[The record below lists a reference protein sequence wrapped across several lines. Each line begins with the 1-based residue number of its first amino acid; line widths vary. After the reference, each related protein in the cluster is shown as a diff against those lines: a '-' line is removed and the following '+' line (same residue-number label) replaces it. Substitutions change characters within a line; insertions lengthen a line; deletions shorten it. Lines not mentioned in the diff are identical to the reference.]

1 MLSLYSAGPHGLQR
15 NPARPTDSSAG
26 APLVIDPTIS
36 WVDLLEPT
44 PDEEKSVERAL
55 GIDVPTREEMSELE
69 ASARLYEENGWLF
82 MTATVVTRLDSGTPA
97 NSQITF
103 ILGKDRLI
111 TNRYADPIPFRRFIT
126 YAETHPA
133 ICTSPSML
141 MTGLLE
147 SIVDR
152 LAESLEKIGINL
164 DSVSTE
170 IFTPHLRRKAGA
182 RNFNHIL
189 DRVGS
194 SGDVISKARES
205 LVSLGRLLA
214 FMQQAGSL
222 AMSQEQRN
230 RCRTVSRD
238 VLSLSDHAS
247 FLANKVTFLLDA
259 TLGMINI
266 EQNNILKIFSV
277 VTVFLLPPSL
287 IAGIFG
293 MNFHQMPLLQQP
305 EGFWVTGGLM
315 LASMLVPYFYFR
327 HKGWL

>member
-1 MLSLYSAGPHGLQR
+1 MITFYSVLPQGLKREQVPPPGGPV
-15 NPARPTDSSAG
+15 DSRI
-26 APLVIDPTIS
+26 VWI
-36 WVDLLEPT
+36 DLLEPSQ
-44 PDEEKSVERAL
+44 EEERAVERVL

-82 MTATVVTRLDSGTPA
+82 MTATLVTRLDSGAPE

-111 TNRYADPIPFRRFIT
+111 TNRYADPVPFRRFIA

-133 ICTSPSML
+133 SCASAPML

-170 IFTPHLRRKAGA
+170 IFTPTLRRKAGS
-182 RNFNHIL
+182 RNFNRIL

-214 FMQQAGSL
+214 FMQQATVV
-222 AMSQEQRN
+222 AMPQDQRN
-230 RCRTVSRD
+230 RCRTISRD

-277 VTVFLLPPSL
+277 VTVFMLPPSL

-293 MNFHQMPLLQQP
+293 MNFHQMPLLQQS
-305 EGFWVTGGLM
+305 EGFWITGGLM

>member
-1 MLSLYSAGPHGLQR
+1 MLTLYGSGPSGLR
-15 NPARPTDSSAG
+15 RLPADATGTTDPA
-26 APLVIDPTIS
+26 VS

-44 PDEEKSVERAL
+44 PEEERSVERAL
-55 GIDVPTREEMSELE
+55 RIDVPTREEMSELE
-69 ASARLYEENGWLF
+69 ASARLYEEENWLF
-82 MTATVVTRLDSGTPA
+82 MTATLVTKLDTETPQ
-97 NSQITF
+97 NSQVTF
-103 ILGKDRLI
+103 ILGKDRLV
-111 TNRYADPIPFRRFIT
+111 TNRYVDPVPFRRFIA

-133 ICTSPSML
+133 TCASPATL
-141 MTGLLE
+141 LTGLLE

-164 DSVSTE
+164 DGVSTE
-170 IFTPHLRRKAGA
+170 IFTPQLRSGGGA
-182 RNFNHIL
+182 RNFNRIL
-189 DRVGS
+189 GRVGL

-214 FMQQAGSL
+214 FMQQTTVITL
-222 AMSQEQRN
+222 PQDQRN
-230 RCRTVSRD
+230 RCRTIARD

-277 VTVFLLPPSL
+277 VTVFMLPPSL

-293 MNFHQMPLLQQP
+293 MNFHQMPMLQQP
-305 EGFWVTGGLM
+305 EGFWITAGLM

>member
-1 MLSLYSAGPHGLQR
+1 VITFYSVLPQGLKREQVPPPGGPV
-15 NPARPTDSSAG
+15 DSRI
-26 APLVIDPTIS
+26 VWI
-36 WVDLLEPT
+36 DLLEPSQ
-44 PDEEKSVERAL
+44 EEERAVERVL

-82 MTATVVTRLDSGTPA
+82 MTATLVTRLDSGAPE

-111 TNRYADPIPFRRFIT
+111 TNRYADPVPFRRFIA

-133 ICTSPSML
+133 SCASAPML
-141 MTGLLE
+141 ITGLLE

-170 IFTPHLRRKAGA
+170 IFTPTLRRKAGS
-182 RNFNHIL
+182 RNFNRIL

-214 FMQQAGSL
+214 FMQQATVV
-222 AMSQEQRN
+222 AMPQDQRN
-230 RCRTVSRD
+230 RCRTISRD

-266 EQNNILKIFSV
+266 EQNNIIKIFSV
-277 VTVFLLPPSL
+277 AAVVFLPPTL
-287 IAGIFG
+287 IASIYG
-293 MNFHQMPLLQQP
+293 MNFEHMPELKASWAYPVVLVAMVFIAL
-305 EGFWVTGGLM
+305 GIM
-315 LASMLVPYFYFR
+315 LFYR
-327 HKGWL
+327 RKKWI

>member
-1 MLSLYSAGPHGLQR
+1 MLTLFTAGPHGLQHGH
-15 NPARPTDSSAG
+15 AQSVAG
-26 APLVIDPTIS
+26 VIDEKIL
-36 WVDLLEPT
+36 WIDLLEPT
-44 PDEEKSVERAL
+44 PVEEKAVEL
-55 GIDVPTREEMSELE
+55 SLKIDVPTREEMSELE
-69 ASARLYEENGWLF
+69 ASARLYEENDWLF
-82 MTATVVTRLDSGTPA
+82 MTATLVTKLDTATPQ
-97 NSQITF
+97 NSQVTF
-103 ILGKDRLI
+103 MLGKNRLV
-111 TNRYADPIPFRRFIT
+111 TNRYADPVPFRRFIA

-133 ICTSPSML
+133 TCASPATL
-141 MTGLLE
+141 LTGLLE

-164 DSVSTE
+164 DAVSTD
-170 IFTPHLRRKAGA
+170 IFTPHLRRTAG
-182 RNFNHIL
+182 RRDFNLIL

-214 FMQQAGSL
+214 FLQQSTVVTL
-222 AMSQEQRN
+222 PQEQRN
-230 RCRTVSRD
+230 RCRTISRD

-277 VTVFLLPPSL
+277 VTVFMLPPSL

-293 MNFHQMPLLQQP
+293 MNFHMMPLLQQA
-305 EGFWVTGGLM
+305 EGFWITGGLM

-327 HKGWL
+327 HRGWL

>member
-1 MLSLYSAGPHGLQR
+1 MLTLYSAGPLGLQHAHE
-15 NPARPTDSSAG
+15 PSGGLAA
-26 APLVIDPTIS
+26 IDPRIA
-36 WVDLLEPT
+36 WIDLLEPT
-44 PDEEKSVERAL
+44 PEEEKSVEKAL

-69 ASARLYEENGWLF
+69 ASARLYEENDWLF
-82 MTATVVTRLDSGTPA
+82 MTATLVTKLDTDTPQ
-97 NSQITF
+97 NSQVTF
-103 ILGKDRLI
+103 IMSKDRLV
-111 TNRYADPIPFRRFIT
+111 TNRYADPVPFRRFIA

-133 ICTSPSML
+133 TCASPATL
-141 MTGLLE
+141 LTGLLE

-164 DSVSTE
+164 DGVSTD
-170 IFTPHLRRKAGA
+170 IFTPQLRKRAG
-182 RNFNHIL
+182 RRDFNRIL

-214 FMQQAGSL
+214 FMQQSTVVTL
-222 AMSQEQRN
+222 PQEQRN
-230 RCRTVSRD
+230 RCRTISRD

-277 VTVFLLPPSL
+277 VTVFMLPPSL

-293 MNFHQMPLLQQP
+293 MNFHQMPMLQRP
-305 EGFWVTGGLM
+305 EGFWITAALM
-315 LASMLVPYFYFR
+315 LGSMLVPYVYFR
-327 HKGWL
+327 VKGWL

>member
-1 MLSLYSAGPHGLQR
+1 MLTLYSAGPLGLQHAHE
-15 NPARPTDSSAG
+15 PSGGLTA
-26 APLVIDPTIS
+26 IDPRIA
-36 WVDLLEPT
+36 WIDLLEPT
-44 PDEEKSVERAL
+44 PEEEKSVEKAL

-69 ASARLYEENGWLF
+69 ASARLYEENDWLF
-82 MTATVVTRLDSGTPA
+82 MTATLVTKLDTDTPQ
-97 NSQITF
+97 NSQVTF
-103 ILGKDRLI
+103 ILSKDRLV
-111 TNRYADPIPFRRFIT
+111 TNRYADPIPFRRFIA

-133 ICTSPSML
+133 TCASPATL
-141 MTGLLE
+141 LTGLLE

-164 DSVSTE
+164 DGVSTD
-170 IFTPHLRRKAGA
+170 IFTPQLRKRAG
-182 RNFNHIL
+182 RRDFNRIL

-214 FMQQAGSL
+214 FMQQSTVVTL
-222 AMSQEQRN
+222 PQEQRN
-230 RCRTVSRD
+230 RCRTISRD

-277 VTVFLLPPSL
+277 VTVFMLPPSL

-293 MNFHQMPLLQQP
+293 MNFHQMPMLQRP
-305 EGFWVTGGLM
+305 EGFWITASLM
-315 LASMLVPYFYFR
+315 LASMLVPYLYFR
-327 HKGWL
+327 VKGWL

>member
-1 MLSLYSAGPHGLQR
+1 VITFYSVLPQGLKREQVPPPSGPI
-15 NPARPTDSSAG
+15 DSKI
-26 APLVIDPTIS
+26 V
-36 WVDLLEPT
+36 WVDLLEPSH
-44 PDEEKSVERAL
+44 EEERAVESVL

-82 MTATVVTRLDSGTPA
+82 MTATLVTRLDSGAPE

-111 TNRYADPIPFRRFIT
+111 TNRYADPVPFRRFIA

-133 ICTSPSML
+133 SCTSASML

-170 IFTPHLRRKAGA
+170 IFTPTLRRRPGT
-182 RNFNHIL
+182 RNFNRIL

-214 FMQQAGSL
+214 FMQQATVV
-222 AMSQEQRN
+222 AMPQDQRN
-230 RCRTVSRD
+230 RCRTISRD

>member
-1 MLSLYSAGPHGLQR
+1 VLTLYSAGPQGLQR
-15 NPARPTDSSAG
+15 HPVPEG
-26 APLVIDPTIS
+26 AIDPSIC
-36 WVDLLEPT
+36 WIDLLEPT
-44 PDEEKSVERAL
+44 LAEEKMVESTL
-55 GIDVPTREEMSELE
+55 GVDVPTRAEMSELE
-69 ASARLYEENGWLF
+69 ASARLYEENGRLF
-82 MTATVVTRLDSGTPA
+82 MTATLVTRLDSGVPQ

-111 TNRYADPIPFRRFIT
+111 TNRYADPTPFRRFIA

-133 ICTSPSML
+133 SCSSPSML

-152 LAESLEKIGINL
+152 LAETLEKIGVEL
-164 DSVSTE
+164 DAVSTE
-170 IFTPHLRRKAGA
+170 IFTPHLRGRPGA
-182 RNFNHIL
+182 RNFHHVL

-214 FMQQAGSL
+214 FMQQATVI
-222 AMSQEQRN
+222 AATQEQRN
-230 RCRTVSRD
+230 RFRTISRD

-287 IAGIFG
+287 IAGVFG
-293 MNFHQMPLLQQP
+293 MNFHQMPLLQEP
-305 EGFWVTGGLM
+305 EGFWITGGLM
-315 LASMLVPYFYFR
+315 LFSTLVPYFYFR